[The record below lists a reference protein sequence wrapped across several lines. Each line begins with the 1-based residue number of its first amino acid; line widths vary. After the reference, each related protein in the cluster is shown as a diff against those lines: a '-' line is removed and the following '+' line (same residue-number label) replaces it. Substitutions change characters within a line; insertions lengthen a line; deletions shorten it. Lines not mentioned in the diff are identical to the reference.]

1 MEAASKK
8 TILRIELW
16 HVAMLLGLLVTL
28 APGRFVEPEGLLIGG
43 LFMGINFL
51 LLSYGVA
58 WVLTPLAA
66 RGRVKAGVGLLV
78 VKIVIFMA
86 LLATLFFRVAI
97 GCDIFC
103 FGVFDFAF
111 GYSCGGHKNET
122 QLGNIGDGARVHL
135 VLSPAT

>member
-1 MEAASKK
+1 METASKK

-58 WVLTPLAA
+58 WVLTPLAS

-78 VKIVIFMA
+78 VKIAIFIA
-86 LLATLFFRVAI
+86 LLATLFFRVQLDAI
-97 GCDIFC
+97 S
-103 FGVFDFAF
+103 FA
-111 GYSCGGHKNET
+111 
-122 QLGNIGDGARVHL
+122 LGFSTLLLAIL
-135 VLSPAT
+135 VEAVRTRPSLGI